1 MRIVLPD
8 LIYQNVL
15 EIFEELLEMLKE
27 DLLRVSSSEKV
38 ICIETL
44 LRVMVYAKLFVQR
57 IDQGNRSFVSHQNA
71 FKRMVIDLSKCSI
84 W

>member
-1 MRIVLPD
+1 MKLLENDYKQHQLDYRKADLVIKKNMRIVLPD

-27 DLLRVSSSEKV
+27 DLLRVSSSQKV

-44 LRVMVYAKLFVQR
+44 LRVMVYAKLFV
-57 IDQGNRSFVSHQNA
+57 
-71 FKRMVIDLSKCSI
+71 
-84 W
+84 